1 MYAEFHR
8 KNISKSA
15 QKLQKT
21 LDKKYFSLT
30 KETSETSLWGT
41 FFNPL
46 DDEKAVKRRRLRE
59 LY

>member
-30 KETSETSLWGT
+30 KETSETSFWRP
-41 FFNPL
+41 FFSQL
-46 DDEKAVKRRRLRE
+46 DDEIAVTRLRLRE